1 MCTGRMSFSNGETAP
16 AVNDRSIVAERYRSR
31 AIAGTIKVTD
41 EYAVTGFVS
50 RIPATIVN
58 FTSRPR
64 SRATLATLGMGDNLI
79 GTVNISTASD
89 RILPGISMRN
99 DDSLKNR
106 QAPLAMSSEQF
117 RELGAQLID
126 RIAGF
131 LESLP
136 GRPVT
141 AAESPADVRHA
152 LAADRSL
159 PQQGVDAAQLL
170 HHAADLLFD
179 HSLLNGHPRFWGY
192 ITSSAA
198 PIGALGELLAAAVN
212 PNVGAWLL
220 SPMASEIEGQTIRWV
235 AEMLRYPVDCGG
247 LFVSGG
253 NMANFVCF
261 LAARQAKA
269 PFDVRTKGMD
279 GTRLRAYC
287 SKETHTWIQKAADM
301 AGMGTDAIR
310 WIPVD
315 DEMKMNLTA
324 LREQILKDIAAGDRP
339 ALVVGNAG
347 SVSTGT
353 IDPLPELAVLCREFG
368 LWFHVDGAYGG
379 LAAVL
384 SDAPDAFAGLREADS
399 VAVDP
404 HKWLYAPLEAGC
416 ALVRDPENLRAAFS
430 YHPVYYHFGVEAT
443 NYFDL
448 GPQNSRGFRALKVWL
463 ALQQVGREGYE
474 RMISD
479 DIRLA
484 RILFERISEFPELE
498 ALSQS
503 LSITTFRF
511 VPTDLASGGDQA
523 ASYLDE
529 LNLNLLTRLQAS
541 GEAYLSNAVV
551 HGKFALRACI
561 VNFRTSLT
569 DIEALLP
576 IVVRIGKALDMEM
589 RSRGLPT
596 DEQ

>member
-1 MCTGRMSFSNGETAP
+1 MEILKRCAMEGESNRLT
-16 AVNDRSIVAERYRSR
+16 R
-31 AIAGTIKVTD
+31 
-41 EYAVTGFVS
+41 VS
-50 RIPATIVN
+50 P
-58 FTSRPR
+58 
-64 SRATLATLGMGDNLI
+64 
-79 GTVNISTASD
+79 
-89 RILPGISMRN
+89 
-99 DDSLKNR
+99 LKID
-106 QAPLAMSSEQF
+106 PPQF
-117 RELGAQLID
+117 RRLGYEVVD
-126 RIAGF
+126 RIASL

-136 GRPVT
+136 TRPVT
-141 AAESPADVRHA
+141 HGESPLDIRKAVE
-152 LAADRSL
+152 ADRSM
-159 PQQGVDAAQLL
+159 PDSGTDPGELL
-170 HHAADLLFD
+170 DRAADLLFD
-179 HSLLNGHPRFWGY
+179 HSLFNGHPRFWGY

-220 SPMASEIEGQTIRWV
+220 SPMASEIEGQTIRWI
-235 AEMLRYPVDCGG
+235 AEMLGYPVECGG

-269 PFDVRTKGMD
+269 GLDVRVKGMD
-279 GTRLRAYC
+279 GTRLRVYC
-287 SKETHTWIQKAADM
+287 SKETHTWIQKAADIT
-301 AGMGTDAIR
+301 GMGTDAIR
-310 WIPVD
+310 WIAVD
-315 DEMKMNLTA
+315 DEMKMDLTA

-384 SDAPDAFAGLREADS
+384 SDGQDAFAGLREADS

-416 ALVRDPENLRAAFS
+416 ALVRDPERLRAAFS

-463 ALQQVGREGYE
+463 ALQEVGREGYE
-474 RMISD
+474 QMISD

-484 RILFERISEFPELE
+484 RALFERIPQYAEIE
-498 ALSQS
+498 ALTQS

-511 VPTDLASGGDQA
+511 VPTDLDSGDEQA
-523 ASYLDE
+523 ANYLDE
-529 LNLNLLTRLQAS
+529 LNLELLTRLQAS

-551 HGKFALRACI
+551 HGKFVLRACI
-561 VNFRTSLT
+561 VNFRTSLA

-576 IVVRIGKALDMEM
+576 IVVRMGKALDLEM
-589 RSRGLPT
+589 RSHSRQTEPS
-596 DEQ
+596 

>member
-1 MCTGRMSFSNGETAP
+1 
-16 AVNDRSIVAERYRSR
+16 
-31 AIAGTIKVTD
+31 
-41 EYAVTGFVS
+41 
-50 RIPATIVN
+50 
-58 FTSRPR
+58 
-64 SRATLATLGMGDNLI
+64 
-79 GTVNISTASD
+79 
-89 RILPGISMRN
+89 
-99 DDSLKNR
+99 
-106 QAPLAMSSEQF
+106 
-117 RELGAQLID
+117 
-126 RIAGF
+126 
-131 LESLP
+131 
-136 GRPVT
+136 
-141 AAESPADVRHA
+141 
-152 LAADRSL
+152 
-159 PQQGVDAAQLL
+159 
-170 HHAADLLFD
+170 
-179 HSLLNGHPRFWGY
+179 
-192 ITSSAA
+192 
-198 PIGALGELLAAAVN
+198 
-212 PNVGAWLL
+212 
-220 SPMASEIEGQTIRWV
+220 
-235 AEMLRYPVDCGG
+235 
-247 LFVSGG
+247 
-253 NMANFVCF
+253 
-261 LAARQAKA
+261 
-269 PFDVRTKGMD
+269 MD

-315 DEMKMNLTA
+315 GEMKMDLTA

-353 IDPLPELAVLCREFG
+353 VDPLPELAVLCREFG

-384 SDAPDAFAGLREADS
+384 SDAQDAFAGLREADS

-416 ALVRDPENLRAAFS
+416 ALVRDPERLRAAFS

-484 RILFERISEFPELE
+484 RTLFERISQCPELE

-511 VPTDLASGGDQA
+511 VPTDLALGDDKA

-529 LNLNLLTRLQAS
+529 LNLKLLTRLQAS

-576 IVVRIGKALDMEM
+576 IVVRIGKALDLEM
-589 RSRGLPT
+589 RGT
-596 DEQ
+596 